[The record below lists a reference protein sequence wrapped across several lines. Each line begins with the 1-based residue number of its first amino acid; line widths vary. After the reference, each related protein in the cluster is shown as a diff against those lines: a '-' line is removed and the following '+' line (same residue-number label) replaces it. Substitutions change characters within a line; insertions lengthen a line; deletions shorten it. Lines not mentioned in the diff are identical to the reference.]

1 MQKFTLLSIIIIFT
15 LFTTAVGQDKKE
27 DKKKTIPL
35 KWGVWTV
42 SSFSW
47 DDTENLTPASQF
59 SLNAARL
66 IATGEPVENVSYHVM
81 GDFASPNYSP
91 RFMQAWV
98 EYKPIKYLSIRGG
111 QFKYPF
117 GAEAYPALIYWKFFN
132 TSYVT
137 ADIVKKLGYTGGL
150 FRDIG
155 VQFAGGYDM
164 SKDLSLTY
172 KLMVMNG
179 TGANAKENNSPKDFV
194 GFLGFKIIDFIDIG
208 GSYYIGKSLPDSNE
222 VDESAYGVQLKVNK
236 EKFSFQAEYLF
247 AKYDAN
253 ATRNEVSP
261 NGYYAYGTYKV
272 IPTIEFGVRY
282 DFLDPDKNIDNNDK
296 SRVTLSASYLFNK
309 KNRIMI
315 NYEIRKD
322 DSISNI
328 GNLFT
333 LIGQVA
339 I

>member
-1 MQKFTLLSIIIIFT
+1 MQKFTLLSIIFIFT
-15 LFTTAVGQDKKE
+15 LFATAVGQEKKE
-27 DKKKTIPL
+27 DKSSTIPL

-47 DDTENLTPASQF
+47 DDTEDLTPASQF

-81 GDFASPNYSP
+81 GDLASPNYSP

-132 TSYVT
+132 PSYVT

-172 KLMVMNG
+172 TVVL
-179 TGANAKENNSPKDFV
+179 ANLIIYHYAV
-194 GFLGFKIIDFIDIG
+194 FL
-208 GSYYIGKSLPDSNE
+208 
-222 VDESAYGVQLKVNK
+222 
-236 EKFSFQAEYLF
+236 
-247 AKYDAN
+247 
-253 ATRNEVSP
+253 
-261 NGYYAYGTYKV
+261 
-272 IPTIEFGVRY
+272 IE
-282 DFLDPDKNIDNNDK
+282 
-296 SRVTLSASYLFNK
+296 
-309 KNRIMI
+309 
-315 NYEIRKD
+315 
-322 DSISNI
+322 
-328 GNLFT
+328 
-333 LIGQVA
+333 
-339 I
+339 